1 MTSFLVMIVVVA
13 IYDLGIHQMDVK
25 KKKKLQGEKFY
36 MKNPFVLI
44 NLELSIKFVNCYT
57 PHMVLNNPLTC
68 GMNVSIFITNWVS

>member
-1 MTSFLVMIVVVA
+1 MIAVVT
-13 IYDLGIHQMDVK
+13 IDDLGIHEMDVK
-25 KKKKLQGEKFY
+25 LLFFQGEIFY
-36 MKNPFVLI
+36 MNNPFVLI